1 MNHKLTFLFNFRCEV
16 SKIPQARF
24 LNSPPVAP
32 DLPVAQTSSKSA
44 SGCEGTESD
53 GKTHVRLIS
62 PKPPSCPPLRLH
74 PHPSSP
80 LSLPPRPL
88 SRPLLPRA
96 PPPRSSPPCTR
107 DMQVTWMQR
116 CGPLSGGAHARRHA
130 RTQLPGP
137 GPPLVRARPL
147 LSFVASCGRTG
158 CAPCPTRPVA
168 LVRPV
173 EIWLTSLSP
182 DGHKAAQRRRR
193 AHAVCVVMARREV
206 RDEKI

>member
-1 MNHKLTFLFNFRCEV
+1 MNHKLTFLFNFCCEV
-16 SKIPQARF
+16 SEIPQARF

-62 PKPPSCPPLRLH
+62 PKPPSCPPSASIPTPPPPSLSLH
-74 PHPSSP
+74 VLYPVLSSP
-80 LSLPPRPL
+80 A
-88 SRPLLPRA
+88 LLPCA
-96 PPPRSSPPCTR
+96 CTR
-107 DMQVTWMQR
+107 EMQVTWMQR
-116 CGPLSGGAHARRHA
+116 CGPLRGGAHARRHA

-182 DGHKAAQRRRR
+182 DGHKAAQRRRC

>member
-62 PKPPSCPPLRLH
+62 PKPPSCPPSASIPTPPPPSLSLH
-74 PHPSSP
+74 VLYPVLSSP
-80 LSLPPRPL
+80 A
-88 SRPLLPRA
+88 LLPCA
-96 PPPRSSPPCTR
+96 CTR
-107 DMQVTWMQR
+107 EMQVTWMQR
-116 CGPLSGGAHARRHA
+116 CGPLRGGAHARRHA

-137 GPPLVRARPL
+137 GPPLVRASPSIICCL
-147 LSFVASCGRTG
+147 LWTDRVCALPDQAGRTG
-158 CAPCPTRPVA
+158 PSRGDMADFAVPRRSQGRTAQTARTRRVCD
-168 LVRPV
+168 
-173 EIWLTSLSP
+173 
-182 DGHKAAQRRRR
+182 DGETRGER
-193 AHAVCVVMARREV
+193 
-206 RDEKI
+206 